1 MRGAPLALAL
11 AFLALSGALHL
22 FVGVPADLPLADLFA
37 SGGGF
42 AETLFWQGAMPR
54 ASMAVLVGAG
64 LGLAGSAIQEI
75 TRNPLA
81 SPVTLGTV
89 SGAWTALLLATIF
102 APALAAAYGIWIC
115 LIGGAG
121 VTALVLAVAGF
132 ARMDGLILVILG
144 IAANLF
150 LGGVGV
156 VLALLHGQ
164 VANSLFIWGAGDL
177 TQTGW
182 IETIWLAPQIA
193 VAAIALLSLSRPLT
207 LMRLGHQVAGGRGL
221 GTVPLSIGVMGLA
234 VWLTAASV
242 SAVGAIGF
250 IGLIAPNLVRL
261 LGVQT
266 TFMRLL
272 LGAIAGAAALLLTD
286 CIPVA
291 LADWSKTLIP
301 SGSSAALIGA
311 PALILLAFRHM
322 RAERPGSFHLPGGRN
337 SIPLPLLG
345 LILATC
351 PVAAL
356 LAIGFGGSPDGPVW
370 IGTAAPALRDMLLSL
385 RWPSVLAAAAAGTA
399 MATAGTILQRL
410 LRNPLAS
417 PDVLGVTSGATFAIV
432 VAVLLAGL
440 PPAETAAPSA
450 AIGSL
455 AVLGLL
461 TLLWRR
467 RDTPPSL
474 LILTGIALAAL
485 LDALV
490 HFALAKGGEEA
501 NTLLTWLT
509 GATFLTGPTEA
520 LMLSGCTFLVLG
532 AALASS
538 RWLTLLS
545 LGEATAAARGL
556 HVERVRQGM
565 LLLVSVATASVIAW
579 VGPISFVGLLAP
591 HAAAM
596 LGARTAGQQLV
607 ASAGIGCSLLVM
619 AELIGRIAFY
629 PNQIAAGAIATL
641 IGGAYLFG
649 VLLLGMVRRRTAV
662 L

>member
-1 MRGAPLALAL
+1 MKSALLAA
-11 AFLALSGALHL
+11 AFLFFSGGVHL
-22 FVGVPADLPLADLFA
+22 FFGTPNDLSIADLLGNA
-37 SGGGF
+37 GGF
-42 AETLFWQGAMPR
+42 SATLFWQGALPR
-54 ASMAVLVGAG
+54 AAMAVLVGAG

-102 APALAAAYGIWIC
+102 APALAANHGLWIC
-115 LIGGAG
+115 LFGGG
-121 VTALVLAVAGF
+121 LVTALILTVAGF
-132 ARMDGLILVILG
+132 ARMDGLVVVILG

-156 VLALLHGQ
+156 VLALLNDQ
-164 VANSLFIWGAGDL
+164 TVSALFVWGAGDL

-182 IETIWLAPQIA
+182 TEPTWLAPQIA
-193 VAAIALLSLSRPLT
+193 VAAVALLALSRPLT
-207 LMRLGHQVAGGRGL
+207 LMRLGQGIAEGRGL
-221 GTVPLSIGVMGLA
+221 ATIPLSIGVMALA

-242 SAVGAIGF
+242 AAVGAIGF

-261 LGVQT
+261 LGVQS

-272 LGAIAGAAALLLTD
+272 LGTIAGAGALLLTD
-286 CIPVA
+286 SIPVA
-291 LADWSKTLIP
+291 LADWTKTLIP

-311 PALILLAFRHM
+311 PALILIAFRHM
-322 RAERPGSFHLPGGRN
+322 RADRAGSFQLPGARKIM
-337 SIPLPLLG
+337 SPPLLC
-345 LILATC
+345 LILAAC
-351 PVAAL
+351 PVTAV

-370 IGTAAPALRDMLLSL
+370 ISSAPPALRDMLLSL

-399 MATAGTILQRL
+399 MATAGAILQRL

-440 PPAETAAPSA
+440 PPAETAVPSA
-450 AIGSL
+450 AFGAL

-461 TLLWRR
+461 ALLWRR
-467 RDTPPSL
+467 RDTPPTL

-490 HFALAKGGEEA
+490 NFALAKGGDEA

-509 GATFLTGPTEA
+509 GATFLTEPTDA
-520 LMLSGCTFLVLG
+520 VMLSVCSILVLS
-532 AALASS
+532 AALFAR

-556 HVERVRQGM
+556 GILRARQGM
-565 LLLVSVATASVIAW
+565 LVLVSIATASVIAW
-579 VGPISFVGLLAP
+579 VGPISFAGLLAP

-596 LGARTAGQQLV
+596 LGARTAGQQLIV
-607 ASAGIGCSLLVM
+607 SAAIGCCLLVT

-649 VLLLGMVRRRTAV
+649 VLLLGMARRKTAV

>member
-1 MRGAPLALAL
+1 MKAAGLAI
-11 AFLALSGALHL
+11 AFLVLSGALHL
-22 FVGVPADLPLADLFA
+22 YFGLPADLRLADVFA

-42 AETLFWQGAMPR
+42 SATLFWQGEVPR
-54 ASMAVLVGAG
+54 AAMAVLVGAG

-89 SGAWTALLLATIF
+89 AGAWTALLLATIF
-102 APALAAAYGIWIC
+102 APAIAAAYGIWIC
-115 LIGGAG
+115 LLGGAG
-121 VTALVLAVAGF
+121 VTALILAVAGF
-132 ARMDGLILVILG
+132 ARMDGLTLVILG

-150 LGGVGV
+150 LGGIGV
-156 VLALLHGQ
+156 VLALLHGEI
-164 VANSLFIWGAGDL
+164 ASSLFIWGAGDL

-182 IETIWLAPQIA
+182 TESAWLTPQI
-193 VAAIALLSLSRPLT
+193 VIAALVLLALSRPLT
-207 LMRLGHQVAGGRGL
+207 LMRLGHQVAEGRGL
-221 GTVPLSIGVMGLA
+221 GTVPLSIVVMGLA

-261 LGVQT
+261 LGVRT

-272 LGAIAGAAALLLTD
+272 LGTIAGAAALLLTD
-286 CIPVA
+286 CVPVA

-322 RAERPGSFHLPGGRN
+322 KADRPGSFQLPGGRN
-337 SIPLPLLG
+337 NMPLPLLC
-345 LILATC
+345 LILAAC
-351 PVAAL
+351 PVTAL

-370 IGTAAPALRDMLLSL
+370 IGAASPVLRDMLLSL

-432 VAVLLAGL
+432 AAVLLAGL
-440 PPAETAAPSA
+440 PPAKTAVPSA
-450 AIGSL
+450 ALGSL

-461 TLLWRR
+461 TVLWRR

-490 HFALAKGGEEA
+490 NFALAKGGDEA

-509 GATFLTGPTEA
+509 GATFLTGPADA
-520 LMLSGCTFLVLG
+520 LMLSGCTILVLCT
-532 AALASS
+532 ALAAR

-545 LGEATAAARGL
+545 LGEATASARGL
-556 HVERVRQGM
+556 PVARARQGM

-596 LGARTAGQQLV
+596 LGARTAGQQLI
-607 ASAGIGCSLLVM
+607 ASAGIGCCLLII
-619 AELIGRIAFY
+619 AELIGRTAFY

-649 VLLLGMVRRRTAV
+649 VLLFGITRGRTAA